1 MHIVV
6 LDADTLK
13 LPQSEYEKL
22 THLGTY
28 DLYGSTQ
35 ADQVIE
41 RAYSAQAIITNKVQI
56 TQQLLEQL
64 PNLSY
69 IGLTATGTDNID
81 TEAAERHGI
90 TVKNVPAYSTY
101 SVAQLTLG
109 LLLNITH
116 QICHHNH
123 AVKSGRWNNQ
133 QHFSF
138 WDKPLMELA
147 GLKLGLVG
155 FGSIA
160 QKVAE
165 LSHSLG
171 MSVQVYNKTPSK
183 IQPPYQAAD
192 WQTLLSQS
200 DIISLHCPLTAS
212 TKQCINTDSLAQM
225 KQGSILLNTARGGL
239 IDEQALHQAL
249 TQGPLHAAGL
259 DVMAQE
265 PPQAD
270 NPLLQLDN
278 CYITPH
284 IGWATFEARSR
295 AWQQVIDN
303 LATFQASS

>member
-1 MHIVV
+1 MHIAV

-13 LPQSEYEKL
+13 LPQSEYDKL
-22 THLGTY
+22 AKLGSY
-28 DLYGSTQ
+28 KLYGSTQ
-35 ADQVIE
+35 AEQVVE
-41 RAYSAQAIITNKVQI
+41 RAYDAQAIITNKVQI
-56 TQQLLEQL
+56 TQQLLGQL
-64 PNLSY
+64 PNLRY

-109 LLLNITH
+109 LLLNMSH
-116 QICHHNH
+116 QICHHNQ
-123 AVKSGRWNNQ
+123 AVKSGRWNDQ

-138 WDKPLMELA
+138 WEKPLMELA

-165 LSHSLG
+165 LGHILG
-171 MSVQVYNKTPSK
+171 MSIQVYNKTPSK
-183 IQPPYQAAD
+183 VQPPYQAVN
-192 WQTLLSQS
+192 WETLLSDS
-200 DIISLHCPLTAS
+200 DVISLHCPLNQT
-212 TKQCINTDSLAQM
+212 TKHCINANSLAQM
-225 KQGSILLNTARGGL
+225 KQGTILINTARGGL

-249 TQGPLHAAGL
+249 TQGPLYAAGL
-259 DVMAQE
+259 DVMTQE

-303 LATFQASS
+303 LATFQSSS